1 MAGYIIHSRLWRGKL
16 STKMNVPAEV
26 AGRLLQIKAIKL
38 SPQNP
43 FTWAS
48 GLRSPIYCDNRLI
61 LSYPKIRQL
70 ITSCFETCSQV
81 FQPFDAIAGVA
92 TAGIAHGVLLADRLE
107 LPFAYVRDK
116 AKGHGRQ
123 NQIEGELRPGARV
136 LVIEDLISTGGS
148 SLAAVAALREA
159 GLEVIGVL
167 AVFTYGF
174 ERAAAE
180 FARADCRLGALSNYA
195 SLIEQAENQ
204 GYITSSELET
214 LKSWSV
220 DPEGWSRKW
229 TETHP

>member
-1 MAGYIIHSRLWRGKL
+1 
-16 STKMNVPAEV
+16 MNVPAEV

-61 LSYPKIRQL
+61 LSHPEIRTFVIQ
-70 ITSCFETCSQV
+70 SFETSSFA
-81 FQPFDAIAGVA
+81 FQPFDAVAGVA
-92 TAGIAHGVLLADRLE
+92 TAGIAHGVLLADRLN

-123 NQIEGELRPGARV
+123 NQIEGELKPGSRV

-148 SLAAVAALREA
+148 SLAAVEALRSA
-159 GLEVIGVL
+159 GLMVTGAL

-174 ERAAAE
+174 DQAAAAFERANCPLE
-180 FARADCRLGALSNYA
+180 TLSNYDA
-195 SLIEQAENQ
+195 LIEQANFQ
-204 GYITSSELET
+204 GYIAPSELET
-214 LKSWSV
+214 LKLWRL

-229 TETHP
+229 TDTHS